1 MTIWHSI
8 RYGPLAPSAASK
20 SLYGGYEANRDSPF
34 AWTPQVIAD
43 NPDLVDSIFYVECRG
58 SYPEAAET
66 FEELIL
72 SLIPTE
78 GWRPMRRLRIPS
90 FCSQTALRPANRPKL
105 REFLWTRKPRRFAET
120 AWWAVERRA
129 KVGHLRG

>member
-1 MTIWHSI
+1 MVWAENRLSEE
-8 RYGPLAPSAASK
+8 

-34 AWTPQVIAD
+34 AWTQQVIAD

-58 SYPEAAET
+58 SYPEAAER

-90 FCSQTALRPANRPKL
+90 RPDACPSR
-105 REFLWTRKPRRFAET
+105 REKP
-120 AWWAVERRA
+120 
-129 KVGHLRG
+129 